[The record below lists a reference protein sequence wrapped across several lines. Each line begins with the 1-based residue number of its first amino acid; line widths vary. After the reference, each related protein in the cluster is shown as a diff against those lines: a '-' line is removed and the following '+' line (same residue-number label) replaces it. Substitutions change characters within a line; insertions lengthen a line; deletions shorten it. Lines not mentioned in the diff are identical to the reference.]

1 MKKSKD
7 YRPYIPTLEYPRVAA
22 FQGRDAYTHGD
33 AGLANPIPVELLF
46 KPWEKLYREP
56 FRGITTDGNVIP
68 NLFELAPNGAP
79 VHLMVNAATTL
90 LNLLSAEQRNALCLP
105 LDAREWRRWNN
116 TEMYTYRYGLR
127 LEELSDGLKAAVMGV
142 IQASLSQSGFE
153 KTRHVMQI
161 NHFLGELTGNTK
173 VLGEWSYNF
182 SLFGLPSLDGPW
194 GWQLMGHHLAL
205 NCLVVNH
212 QMVLTPTF
220 MGAEPSHIDRGAL
233 VGLNM
238 FEDEELRGLSFMT
251 SLSPLQRQQAILY
264 HSSVGGDLPDGRRHK
279 ADQLHLGGAMQ
290 DNRII
295 PYEGLSAKAMTSA
308 QKRDLMSLV
317 ETYVSPM
324 PEGPRKARLDEVER
338 YLDDTHFCWIGGT
351 GEEDTF
357 YYRIQSPVVMIE
369 FDHHSGV
376 FLTNPLPAK
385 FHIHTLVRTPNGNDY
400 GLDLLRLHYLQ
411 DHHHSIQPGVTGGPI
426 HHQSRHSHSEHDHPH
441 SHSHDDG
448 HVHSHDH
455 SHDHL
460 HDHSHDHTHKHSHP
474 HHHSDD
480 HSPSQMHGDTN
491 PNNLNKD

>member
-1 MKKSKD
+1 MKESKD
-7 YRPYIPTLEYPRVAA
+7 FRPFIPTLEYPRVAA
-22 FQGRDAYTHGD
+22 FQGRDAYQHGD
-33 AGLANPIPVELLF
+33 AGLANPIPQALLF
-46 KPWEKLYREP
+46 TPWDKLYRDP
-56 FRGITTDGNVIP
+56 FKGITTDGFAIP
-68 NLFELAPNGAP
+68 GLFELAPNNAP
-79 VHLMVNAATTL
+79 VYLMVNAAS
-90 LNLLSAEQRNALCLP
+90 NLLDLLTQEQRKSLCLP

-127 LEELSDGLKAAVMGV
+127 LEELSDGLKYAAMGV

-182 SLFGLPSLDGPW
+182 TLFGSPSLDGPW

-220 MGAEPSHIDRGAL
+220 MGAEPTHIDRGPLA
-233 VGLNM
+233 GLKM

-251 SLSPLQRQQAILY
+251 SLSPLQRQQAIIY
-264 HSSVGGDLPDGRRHK
+264 HSSVGGDLPEGRRHK
-279 ADQLHLGGAMQ
+279 ADQLHLGGALQ
-290 DNRII
+290 DNRVI
-295 PYEGLSAKAMTSA
+295 PYEGLAGRNMTSA

-317 ETYVSPM
+317 ATYVSPL
-324 PEGPRKARLDEVER
+324 PEGPSKARLEEVER
-338 YLDDTHFCWIGGT
+338 HIDDTHFCWIGGT
-351 GEEDTF
+351 GEDDTF
-357 YYRIQSPVVMIE
+357 YYRIQSPVLMIE

-411 DHHHSIQPGVTGGPI
+411 DHHDSIQPGVAGGPI
-426 HHQSRHSHSEHDHPH
+426 HHQSKHKHHGHQDDHSHGHTHDHDHPH
-441 SHSHDDG
+441 DHSHGDG
-448 HVHSHDH
+448 HSHDH
-455 SHDHL
+455 DHDHGHTHPHT
-460 HDHSHDHTHKHSHP
+460 HDHAHSHP
-474 HHHSDD
+474 HD
-480 HSPSQMHGDTN
+480 HQVASQN
-491 PNNLNKD
+491 PNKD

>member
-7 YRPYIPTLEYPRVAA
+7 FRPYIPTLEYPRVAA
-22 FQGRDAYTHGD
+22 FQGRDAYQHGD
-33 AGLANPIPVELLF
+33 AGLANPIPQALLF
-46 KPWEKLYREP
+46 APWEALYREP
-56 FRGITTDGNVIP
+56 FKGISTDGQPIQG
-68 NLFELAPNGAP
+68 LFELAPSGAP
-79 VHLMVNAATTL
+79 VHLMVDAATKLTEL
-90 LNLLSAEQRNALCLP
+90 LTQEQRRALCMP

-127 LEELSDGLKAAVMGV
+127 LEELSDGLKATVLGV

-153 KTRHVMQI
+153 KTRDVMRI
-161 NHFLGELTGNTK
+161 NHFLGELTGNTR

-182 SLFGLPSLDGPW
+182 TLFGAPSFEGPW

-220 MGAEPSHIDRGAL
+220 MGAEPNHIDTGPLA
-233 VGLNM
+233 GLKL

-251 SLSPLQRQQAILY
+251 SLSAAQREEAIIY
-264 HSSVGGDLPDGRRHK
+264 NTSVGGDLPEGRRHK

-295 PYEGLSAKAMTSA
+295 PYEGLPGRKMTA
-308 QKRDLMSLV
+308 TQKIQLMALI
-317 ETYVSPM
+317 ETYLTTL
-324 PEGPRKARLDEVER
+324 PEGPGKARLEEVER
-338 YLDDTHFCWIGGT
+338 HLEDTHFCWIGGI
-351 GEEDTF
+351 GEDDTF

-400 GLDLLRLHYLQ
+400 GLDLLKLHYLR
-411 DHHHSIQPGVTGGPI
+411 DHHDSISPGIAGGPI
-426 HHQSRHSHSEHDHPH
+426 HHHNKHFQHTHS
-441 SHSHDDG
+441 DG
-448 HVHSHDH
+448 HSHDH
-455 SHDHL
+455 GDGSAHTHDHL
-460 HDHSHDHTHKHSHP
+460 HGHSHIHSQDHNH
-474 HHHSDD
+474 D
-480 HSPSQMHGDTN
+480 
-491 PNNLNKD
+491 